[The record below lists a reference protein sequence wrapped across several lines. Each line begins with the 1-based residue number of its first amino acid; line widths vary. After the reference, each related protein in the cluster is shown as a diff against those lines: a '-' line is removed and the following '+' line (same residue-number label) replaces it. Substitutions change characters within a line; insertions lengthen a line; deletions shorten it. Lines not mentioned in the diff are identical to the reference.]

1 MDIKQKLKNKTFV
14 ITFVTMVVAF
24 IYQILAIFGVVPDVS
39 EEQVMNIVLMV
50 VNMLALLGV
59 LIDPNTEGIKDQPK
73 Q

>member
-14 ITFVTMVVAF
+14 ITFATMAVAF
-24 IYQILAIFGVVPDVS
+24 IYQLLALIGVVPQVS
-39 EEQVMNIVLMV
+39 ESEVMNIVTMV

-73 Q
+73 E

>member
-14 ITFVTMVVAF
+14 ITFATMVVAF
-24 IYQILAIFGVVPDVS
+24 IYQLLALIGVVPQVS
-39 EEQVMNIVLMV
+39 ESEVMNIVTMV

-73 Q
+73 E